1 MVGSNSTLFQASPC
15 QSPHT
20 HTHTHVHSTA
30 FLHPAVSVSLP
41 TAYSAVDHIPFA
53 VHLILFLPFSLFIP
67 TMRLP
72 NAATNT
78 RTERHVVINFTIT
91 VQCQITRDLPYW
103 GYSGGE
109 IGCKHC
115 SPGHLRNC
123 YMFSKSAYFSLGET
137 WPSPLFSQ
145 TSTLFVLD
153 FSKWSSTCY
162 TFVLEH
168 TIRSVSWLSTFFKS
182 SA

>member
-1 MVGSNSTLFQASPC
+1 MHISTCYSTGMHRYGDEHGVPITLWGVYRFSEGTELVSWKLQSINYTDNLQFSPCHPCRSLSGRVKQYTVSGLPC

-20 HTHTHVHSTA
+20 HTHTRVASTA

-78 RTERHVVINFTIT
+78 RTERHVVKRLYNNFSMS
-91 VQCQITRDLPYW
+91 D
-103 GYSGGE
+103 
-109 IGCKHC
+109 H
-115 SPGHLRNC
+115 
-123 YMFSKSAYFSLGET
+123 
-137 WPSPLFSQ
+137 
-145 TSTLFVLD
+145 
-153 FSKWSSTCY
+153 
-162 TFVLEH
+162 
-168 TIRSVSWLSTFFKS
+168 
-182 SA
+182 